1 MTTQQPH
8 RRPGGRRRRSR
19 RGTVLGASAVAAAL
33 VAGGVVVLASS
44 ASAAPLGA
52 VYTRTSGWDSGY
64 TGQYLVTNPAD
75 QAIEDWTLTF
85 DLPAGAKIDS
95 LWNATFTAEGGHIT
109 VRPES
114 WSKRLEPGRS
124 VVVGYVAQ
132 GTGAAQAEPGN
143 CLINKTSCKAGD
155 GTAPTPSGRPTG
167 TATASASASPSAS
180 VPATATASAS
190 ATATATATGTARPT
204 TGAPSPTGTATVR
217 PTAPVT
223 PTPSATTTA
232 TAAPTTPVPTTPA
245 PTATATGTP
254 APAGGGRFA
263 PYVDTSLYPPYD
275 LVATAKATGVK
286 DFTLAFVVSGGGC
299 TPKWGGV
306 TELAD
311 DAVAARIGALRAIGG
326 DVRVSF
332 GGANGSELALACS
345 SVADLT
351 AVYQRTVDAFGLTRL
366 DFDVEGGAIANSAA
380 NTRRAQAVAQLQKNA
395 AAKGKALD
403 VSFTLPALPS
413 GLTQE
418 GVNLVADAKNNG
430 VAIGAVNIMAM
441 DYGDGVAPDPQGRMG
456 TYAIAAATAT
466 QAQVKS
472 VLGLDDAAAWRRVAV
487 TPMIGVNDVASE
499 IFTVADAKQ
508 LAEFARSK
516 HLAWLAM
523 WSGTRDK
530 ACEGGAKAYADAS
543 CSSIVQQPLD
553 FTRAL
558 GAYTG

>member
-19 RGTVLGASAVAAAL
+19 KGLLIGASAVAAAL

-44 ASAAPLGA
+44 ASAASLGA
-52 VYTRTSGWDSGY
+52 VYSRTSSWDSGF
-64 TGQYLVTNPAD
+64 TGQYLVTNPD
-75 QAIEDWTLTF
+75 SGAIDDWTLTF
-85 DLPAGAKIDS
+85 DLPEGAKIDS
-95 LWNATFTAEGGHIT
+95 LWNATFTADGRHIT
-109 VRPES
+109 VKPEA
-114 WSKRLEPGRS
+114 WSKRLEAGRS
-124 VVVGYVAQ
+124 VVVGFVAR
-132 GTGAAQAEPGN
+132 GSGAAQAEPGN
-143 CLINKTSCKAGD
+143 CLINNAACKPGD
-155 GTAPTPSGRPTG
+155 GTAPTPSGRPTTTP
-167 TATASASASPSAS
+167 TAAPSGSAS
-180 VPATATASAS
+180 VPASASATPGSSASAPAPASTSASAS
-190 ATATATATGTARPT
+190 APATAKPS
-204 TGAPSPTGTATVR
+204 TGAPSPTATATTR
-217 PTAPVT
+217 
-223 PTPSATTTA
+223 
-232 TAAPTTPVPTTPA
+232 PTTPA
-245 PTATATGTP
+245 PTATTAAPTTPAPTTTGAP
-254 APAGGGRFA
+254 APAGAGFA

-306 TELAD
+306 SDLAA
-311 DAVAARIGALRAIGG
+311 DAVAAQIGALRAVGG

-332 GGANGSELALACS
+332 GGANGTELALACS

-351 AVYQRTVDAFGLTRL
+351 AVYQKTVDAYGLTKV
-366 DFDVEGGAIANSAA
+366 DFDVEGGAIANAAA
-380 NTRRAQAVAQLQKNA
+380 NTRRAQAIAQLQKNA
-395 AAKGKALD
+395 AARGRTLD
-403 VSFTLPALPS
+403 VSYTLPVLPS

-418 GVNLVADAKNNG
+418 GVNLVADARNNG

-441 DYGDGVAPDPQGRMG
+441 DFGDGVAPNPQGQMG
-456 TYAIAAATAT
+456 KYAIAAATAT

-472 VLGLDDAAAWRRVAV
+472 VLGLDDAAAWRKVAV

-499 IFTVADAKQ
+499 VFTVADAKQ
-508 LAEFARSK
+508 LADFARTK

>member
-75 QAIEDWTLTF
+75 RAIEDWTLTF

-109 VRPES
+109 VRPQE

-155 GTAPTPSGRPTG
+155 GTVPTPSGRPTG

-190 ATATATATGTARPT
+190 ASASATATGTATVRPT
-204 TGAPSPTGTATVR
+204 TGAPSPTGSATVR
-217 PTAPVT
+217 PTTPVT
-223 PTPSATTTA
+223 PTPTA
-232 TAAPTTPVPTTPA
+232 GTSTTPA

-366 DFDVEGGAIANSAA
+366 DFDVEGGAIANTSA
-380 NTRRAQAVAQLQKNA
+380 NTRRAQAIAQLQKNA
-395 AAKGKALD
+395 AAKGRALD

-430 VAIGAVNIMAM
+430 VTIGAVNIMAM

-456 TYAIAAATAT
+456 AYAIAAATAT

-499 IFTVADAKQ
+499 VFTVADAKQ

>member
-8 RRPGGRRRRSR
+8 RRSSGRRRRSR
-19 RGTVLGASAVAAAL
+19 KGVLLGASVVAAAL

-44 ASAAPLGA
+44 ASAASLGA
-52 VYTRTSGWDSGY
+52 VYSRTSAWDAGY
-64 TGQYLVTNPAD
+64 TGQYLVTNPD
-75 QAIEDWTLTF
+75 GSAIEDWTLTF

-95 LWNATFTAEGGHIT
+95 LWNATFTAEGQHIT
-109 VRPES
+109 VKPEA
-114 WSKRLEPGRS
+114 WSKRLEPGKS
-124 VVVGYVAQ
+124 VVVGFVAQ
-132 GTGAAQAEPGN
+132 GSGAAQAEPGN
-143 CLINKTSCKAGD
+143 CLINKASCKPGD
-155 GTAPTPSGRPTG
+155 GTAPTPSGRPTT
-167 TATASASASPSAS
+167 TATASPSASASPTVS
-180 VPATATASAS
+180 ATASAS
-190 ATATATATGTARPT
+190 ATATATGAPT
-204 TGAPSPTGTATVR
+204 TGAPSPTATATPR
-217 PTAPVT
+217 PTTPAPT
-223 PTPSATTTA
+223 ATATATTTA
-232 TAAPTTPVPTTPA
+232 VPTTPA

-254 APAGGGRFA
+254 APAAGAGFT
-263 PYVDTSLYPPYD
+263 PFVDTSLYPPYD

-286 DFTLAFVVSGGGC
+286 HFNLAFVVSGGGC

-306 TELAD
+306 SDLAA
-311 DAVAARIGALRAIGG
+311 DAVAAQIGALRAIGG

-345 SVADLT
+345 SAADLA
-351 AVYQRTVDAFGLTRL
+351 AVYQKTVDAYGLTKV
-366 DFDVEGGAIANSAA
+366 DFDVEGGAIANAAA
-380 NTRRAQAVAQLQKNA
+380 NARRAQAIAQIQKNA
-395 AAKGKALD
+395 AAKGKPLE
-403 VSFTLPALPS
+403 VSFTLPVLPS

-418 GVNLVADAKNNG
+418 GVNLIADAKNNG

-472 VLGLDDAAAWRRVAV
+472 VLGLDDAAAWRKVAV

-499 IFTVADAKQ
+499 VFTVADAKQ
-508 LAEFARSK
+508 LADFAKSK

-530 ACEGGAKAYADAS
+530 ACEGGAKPYADAS

>member
-1 MTTQQPH
+1 MTTQQPN
-8 RRPGGRRRRSR
+8 RRTGGRRRRSR
-19 RGTVLGASAVAAAL
+19 KGVVLGASAVAAAL
-33 VAGGVVVLASS
+33 VAGGVVLLASS
-44 ASAAPLGA
+44 ASAASLGA
-52 VYTRTSGWDSGY
+52 VYSRTSSWEAGY
-64 TGQYLVTNPAD
+64 TGQYLVTNPD
-75 QAIEDWTLTF
+75 GSAIEDWTLSF

-95 LWNATFTAEGGHIT
+95 LWNATFTVEGQHVT
-109 VRPES
+109 VKPEA
-114 WSKRLEPGRS
+114 WSKRLEPGKS
-124 VVVGYVAQ
+124 VVVGFVAQ
-132 GTGAAQAEPGN
+132 GAGAAQAEPGN
-143 CLINKTSCKAGD
+143 CLINNTSCKAGD
-155 GTAPTPSGRPTG
+155 GTAPTPSGRPTS
-167 TATASASASPSAS
+167 TATASPSASASASASAS
-180 VPATATASAS
+180 VPATPT
-190 ATATATATGTARPT
+190 ATATATAKPSTV
-204 TGAPSPTGTATVR
+204 APSPTATATAKPSTPA
-217 PTAPVT
+217 PTAT
-223 PTPSATTTA
+223 ATATTTA
-232 TAAPTTPVPTTPA
+232 VPTPTTPA

-254 APAGGGRFA
+254 APAGGAGFA

-286 DFTLAFVVSGGGC
+286 DFNLAFVVSGGGC

-306 TELAD
+306 SDLAA
-311 DAVAARIGALRAIGG
+311 DAVAAQIGALRAIGG

-351 AVYQRTVDAFGLTRL
+351 AVYQKTVDAYGLTKV
-366 DFDVEGGAIANSAA
+366 DFDVEGGAIANTAA
-380 NTRRAQAVAQLQKNA
+380 NTRRAQAIAQLQKSA

-441 DYGDGVAPDPQGRMG
+441 DFGDGVAPNPQGQMG
-456 TYAIAAATAT
+456 KYAIAAATAT

-472 VLGLDDAAAWRRVAV
+472 VLGLDDAAAWRKVAV

-499 IFTVADAKQ
+499 VFTVADAKQ
-508 LAEFARSK
+508 LADFAKTK

>member
-52 VYTRTSGWDSGY
+52 VYTRTSGWDAGY

-75 QAIEDWTLTF
+75 RAIEDWTLTF

-109 VRPES
+109 VRPEA

-132 GTGAAQAEPGN
+132 GAGAAQAEPGN

-167 TATASASASPSAS
+167 SAT

-190 ATATATATGTARPT
+190 ATATGTGRPT
-204 TGAPSPTGTATVR
+204 TGAPSPTGTVTVR
-217 PTAPVT
+217 PTTPAPT
-223 PTPSATTTA
+223 ATPSTPSTSTPSTTAGTTA
-232 TAAPTTPVPTTPA
+232 TAAPTTPA
-245 PTATATGTP
+245 PTATTTGTP

-326 DVRVSF
+326 DVRLSF

-366 DFDVEGGAIANSAA
+366 DFDVEGGAIANAAA

-395 AAKGKALD
+395 AAKGRTLD

-430 VAIGAVNIMAM
+430 VTIGAVNIMAM

-499 IFTVADAKQ
+499 VFTVADAKQ

>member
-1 MTTQQPH
+1 MTTQPN
-8 RRPGGRRRRSR
+8 RRSGRRRRSR
-19 RGTVLGASAVAAAL
+19 RGAVIGASAVAAAL
-33 VAGGVVVLASS
+33 VAGGVVLLASS
-44 ASAAPLGA
+44 ASAASLGA
-52 VYTRTSGWDSGY
+52 VYSRTSSWEAGY
-64 TGQYLVTNPAD
+64 TGQYLVTNPDAG
-75 QAIEDWTLTF
+75 AIEDWTLSF

-95 LWNATFTAEGGHIT
+95 LWNATFSAAGQHIT
-109 VRPES
+109 VKPES
-114 WSKRLEPGRS
+114 WNKRLEPGKS
-124 VVVGYVAQ
+124 VVVGFVAQ
-132 GTGAAQAEPGN
+132 GSGAAQGEPGN
-143 CLINKTSCKAGD
+143 CLINNASCKAGD
-155 GTAPTPSGRPTG
+155 GTAPTPSGRPTSSP
-167 TATASASASPSAS
+167 TASPSTSPTPSPSAS
-180 VPATATASAS
+180 PTATVKPSTSPTAS
-190 ATATATATGTARPT
+190 ATATAKPT
-204 TGAPSPTGTATVR
+204 TAPPSPTA
-217 PTAPVT
+217 
-223 PTPSATTTA
+223 TA
-232 TAAPTTPVPTTPA
+232 TAKPTTPA
-245 PTATATGTP
+245 PTATATATGTP
-254 APAGGGRFA
+254 VPVGGAGFA

-286 DFTLAFVVSGGGC
+286 NFNLAFVVSGGGC

-306 TELAD
+306 SDLSA
-311 DAVAARIGALRAIGG
+311 DAVAAQIGALRAIGG

-345 SVADLT
+345 STAELT
-351 AVYQRTVDAFGLTRL
+351 AVYQQTVDTFGLTKV
-366 DFDVEGGAIANSAA
+366 DFDVEGGAIANTAA
-380 NTRRAQAVAQLQKNA
+380 NTRRAQAIAQLQKNA

-418 GVNLVADAKNNG
+418 GVNLVADAKGNG

-441 DYGDGVAPDPQGRMG
+441 DFGDGVAPNPQGQMG
-456 TYAIAAATAT
+456 KYAIAAATAT

-472 VLGLDDAAAWRRVAV
+472 VLGLDDAGAWRKVAV

-508 LAEFARSK
+508 LADFAATK

-553 FTRAL
+553 FTRTL